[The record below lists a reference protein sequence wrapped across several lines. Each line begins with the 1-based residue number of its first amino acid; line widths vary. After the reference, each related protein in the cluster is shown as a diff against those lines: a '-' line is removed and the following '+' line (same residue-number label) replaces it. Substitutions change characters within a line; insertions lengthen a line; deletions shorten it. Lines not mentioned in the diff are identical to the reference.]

1 MFHGV
6 GSSLVVQS
14 PRVKSPAS
22 GVLAHPLTA
31 TSRLHRSHSAED
43 KHHGLMAKKLLIGK
57 KSKEFHILILEK
69 EEGVRRKRGKKDKQ
83 RVLK

>member
-43 KHHGLMAKKLLIGK
+43 KHPGLMAKKLLIGK
-57 KSKEFHILILEK
+57 NI
-69 EEGVRRKRGKKDKQ
+69 Q
-83 RVLK
+83 RVSHTYIGKRRGGKEKKRKEG